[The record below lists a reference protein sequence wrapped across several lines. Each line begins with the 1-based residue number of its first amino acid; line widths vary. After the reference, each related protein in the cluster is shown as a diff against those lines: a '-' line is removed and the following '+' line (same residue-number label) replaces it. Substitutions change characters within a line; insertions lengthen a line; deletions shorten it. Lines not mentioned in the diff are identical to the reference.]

1 MNEKAVLVDQAARQA
16 SPRHY
21 YPNNLLIRIPTMPR
35 ASARSK
41 SSRKSSK
48 SRKPTRKPARKST
61 ARSIKQESPH
71 ALLFPDLE
79 SELATTR
86 RMLERVPNGN
96 NDWRPH
102 TKSRTLGELAT
113 HVAQLPGFGI
123 LMLTRNEFDGLG
135 PRQPEPR
142 FSTSA
147 ERVKM
152 FDELSAQLRSIFQQM
167 TWDQAQSPWTLR
179 LGDKVVLKAPRT
191 TILRTAFV
199 THAAH
204 HRAQLG
210 VYLRMLE
217 TPVPWS
223 YGRSADEEPP
233 AI

>member
-1 MNEKAVLVDQAARQA
+1 
-16 SPRHY
+16 
-21 YPNNLLIRIPTMPR
+21 MPK

-41 SSRKSSK
+41 SSSRSKKSSK
-48 SRKPTRKPARKST
+48 SAKKSARKTTTKSRGQDS
-61 ARSIKQESPH
+61 AL

-102 TKSRTLGELAT
+102 AKSRTLGELAT
-113 HVAQLPGFGI
+113 HLAQLPGFG
-123 LMLTRNEFDGLG
+123 LVMCTRDEFDGLA
-135 PRQPEPR
+135 PRPPEPK
-142 FSTSA
+142 FTTSA
-147 ERVKM
+147 ERVRI
-152 FDELSAQLRSIFQQM
+152 FDDLSAQLRNVLQQM
-167 TWDQAQSPWTLR
+167 SWRQATTPWRLR
-179 LGDKVVLKAPRT
+179 LGDKVVLNAPRT
-191 TILRTAFV
+191 QVLRTAFV

-217 TPVPWS
+217 TPVPWC

-233 AI
+233 GIL

>member
-1 MNEKAVLVDQAARQA
+1 MNEKAVLIDQGARQA
-16 SPRHY
+16 SPPHY
-21 YPNNLLIRIPTMPR
+21 YPHNLLIRIPTMPR

-86 RMLERVPNGN
+86 RMLERVPNGS

-135 PRQPEPR
+135 PR
-142 FSTSA
+142 
-147 ERVKM
+147 
-152 FDELSAQLRSIFQQM
+152 
-167 TWDQAQSPWTLR
+167 
-179 LGDKVVLKAPRT
+179 
-191 TILRTAFV
+191 
-199 THAAH
+199 
-204 HRAQLG
+204 
-210 VYLRMLE
+210 
-217 TPVPWS
+217 
-223 YGRSADEEPP
+223 
-233 AI
+233 

>member
-1 MNEKAVLVDQAARQA
+1 MAKK
-16 SPRHY
+16 
-21 YPNNLLIRIPTMPR
+21 
-35 ASARSK
+35 SARPK

-48 SRKPTRKPARKST
+48 STKKSARKST
-61 ARSIKQESPH
+61 RRSARKVSAASRQQAPI

-123 LMLTRNEFDGLG
+123 LMLTRDEFDGLG
-135 PRQPEPR
+135 PRQPQPR

-152 FDELSAQLRSIFQQM
+152 FDELSAQLRRLFQQM

-199 THAAH
+199 TDAA
-204 HRAQLG
+204 
-210 VYLRMLE
+210 
-217 TPVPWS
+217 
-223 YGRSADEEPP
+223 
-233 AI
+233 